1 MFKALREDMYKIW
14 LIFDPLR
21 ALAAVFG
28 FLAVLALLIHMILLS
43 TDRYNWLETS
53 TAPAG
58 AAVSQA
64 ARNAP
69 GPTL

>member
-1 MFKALREDMYKIW
+1 
-14 LIFDPLR
+14 
-21 ALAAVFG
+21 
-28 FLAVLALLIHMILLS
+28 VLALLIHMILLS

-53 TAPAG
+53 ATPAG

-64 ARNAP
+64 APDAP

>member
-28 FLAVLALLIHMILLS
+28 FLAVLALLIHMLLLS

-53 TAPAG
+53 TSPAG

-64 ARNAP
+64 ARNAA